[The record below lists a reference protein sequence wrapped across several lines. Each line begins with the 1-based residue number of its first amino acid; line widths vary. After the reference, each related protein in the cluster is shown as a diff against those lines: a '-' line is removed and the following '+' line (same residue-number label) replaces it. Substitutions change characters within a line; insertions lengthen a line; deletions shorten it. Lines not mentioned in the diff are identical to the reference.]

1 VNRNAAKEA
10 AGRRAAALVEP
21 GMRVGLGT
29 GSTVRWTIVA
39 LGQRQPPGVVCVA
52 SSSATERLAESVGL
66 RLVPPDEVGR
76 VDVAVDGADE
86 VDPGWNLVKG
96 GGGALTREKIVAE
109 MADRFVVVVDDA
121 KLVARLGAFGLPV
134 EALAFAPG
142 VVAERLGA
150 LGARRVE
157 RRPEPS
163 DNGNPLLRAYFGD
176 IDDPPA
182 LAGRLAAVPG
192 VVEHGLFLG
201 TTVSDV
207 IVARLDGRVDRLARP

>member
-1 VNRNAAKEA
+1 VSRDAAKEA

-29 GSTVRWTIVA
+29 GSTVHWTIVV
-39 LGQRQPPGVVCVA
+39 LGQLQPPGVVCVA
-52 SSSATERLAESVGL
+52 SSAATERLAESVGL

-109 MADRFVVVVDDA
+109 MADRFVVVVDEA
-121 KLVARLGAFGLPV
+121 KLVTRLGAFGLPV

-142 VVAERLGA
+142 VVAERLAA

-163 DNGNPLLRAYFGD
+163 DNGNPLLRAYFDD
-176 IDDPPA
+176 IDDPAA

-201 TTVSDV
+201 TTVSEV
-207 IVARLDGRVDRLARP
+207 IVAHLDGRVDRLARP